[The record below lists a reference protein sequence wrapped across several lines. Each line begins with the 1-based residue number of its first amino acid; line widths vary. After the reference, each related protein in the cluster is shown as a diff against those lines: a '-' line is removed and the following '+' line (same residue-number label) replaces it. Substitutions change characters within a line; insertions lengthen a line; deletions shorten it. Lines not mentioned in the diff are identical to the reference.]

1 MRLGLVSSKGGT
13 GKTTSAVSLAM
24 VLHRLGRTLA
34 VDCDPQGS
42 LMSWSEAAAEQGK
55 PLPFTVVGMPTRDV
69 HVRLADLGAG
79 YEHVVVDAPP
89 GDLGII
95 RSAILAS
102 ATVLVPVSPS
112 GLDLNRI
119 RPTFEILAE
128 IGVSHPV
135 DVGVLL
141 TKVRRGTRSARDA
154 RAILAEHGYPAMKT
168 EIPLAEH
175 FAGHSAQCR
184 PSSASTGNCSQN
196 SRNELARKAAN
207 VPWPHAAIAQAGCAG
222 RRATLPNSAAPS

>member
-1 MRLGLVSSKGGT
+1 MRLALVSSKGGT

-42 LMSWSEAAAEQGK
+42 LMNWSEAAAEGGNS
-55 PLPFTVVGMPTRDV
+55 LPFTVVSMATRDV

-79 YEHVVVDAPP
+79 YEHVIVDTPP
-89 GDLGII
+89 GDLGIM

-102 ATVLVPVSPS
+102 AIILVPVSPT

-119 RPTFEILAE
+119 RPTFEVLAE
-128 IGVSHPV
+128 IAISHPV
-135 DVGVLL
+135 EVGVLL
-141 TKVRRGTRSARDA
+141 TKVRRGTRSARAA
-154 RAILAEHGYPAMKT
+154 RGILAEHGYPAMKT

-175 FAGHSAQCR
+175 FAAAFGSVPAVL
-184 PSSASTGNCSQN
+184 GEYW
-196 SRNELARKAAN
+196 ELLGELRK
-207 VPWPHAAIAQAGCAG
+207 
-222 RRATLPNSAAPS
+222 

>member
-1 MRLGLVSSKGGT
+1 MRLALVSSKGGT

-24 VLHRLGRTLA
+24 VAHRLGRTLA

-42 LMSWSEAAAEQGK
+42 LMSWSEEAAAKGS

-69 HVRLADLGAG
+69 HVRLADLGSG
-79 YEHVVVDAPP
+79 YDHVVVDTPP

-102 ATVLVPVSPS
+102 AIVLVPVSPT

-119 RPTFEILAE
+119 RPTFEVLEE

-135 DVGVLL
+135 QVGVLL
-141 TKVRRGTRSARDA
+141 TKVRRGTRSARAA
-154 RAILAEHGYPAMKT
+154 RDSLADLGYPAMKT

-175 FAGHSAQCR
+175 FAAAFGSVPAIV
-184 PSSASTGNCSQN
+184 GEYW
-196 SRNELARKAAN
+196 ELLAELKE
-207 VPWPHAAIAQAGCAG
+207 
-222 RRATLPNSAAPS
+222 

>member
-24 VLHRLGRTLA
+24 VMSRQGRTLA

-42 LMSWSEAAAEQGK
+42 LMSWSSEAAEQGR
-55 PLPFTVVGMPTRDV
+55 PLPFTVVGMPARDV
-69 HVRLADLGAG
+69 HIRLADLGAG
-79 YEHVVVDAPP
+79 YEHVIVDTPP
-89 GDLGII
+89 GDFGII
-95 RSAILAS
+95 RSAILAC
-102 ATVLVPVSPS
+102 ATVLVPVSPT

-119 RPTFEILAE
+119 RPTFEVLAE

-141 TKVRRGTRSARDA
+141 TKVRRGTRSARSA
-154 RAILAEHGYPAMKT
+154 REVLADSGYPVLST

-175 FAGHSAQCR
+175 FAGAFGTV
-184 PSSASTGNCSQN
+184 PGVVGEYWDLLA
-196 SRNELARKAAN
+196 ELKR
-207 VPWPHAAIAQAGCAG
+207 
-222 RRATLPNSAAPS
+222 

>member
-13 GKTTSAVSLAM
+13 GKTTSAVSIAM
-24 VLHRLGRTLA
+24 GLHRLGRTLA

-42 LMSWSEAAAEQGK
+42 LMSWSEAAAEQGNS
-55 PLPFTVVGMPTRDV
+55 LPFTVVSMATRDV
-69 HVRLADLGAG
+69 HVRLADLGAD
-79 YEHVVVDAPP
+79 YQHVIIDTPP

-102 ATVLVPVSPS
+102 GIVLVPVSPT

-119 RPTFEILAE
+119 NPTFEVLAE

-135 DVGVLL
+135 EVGVLL
-141 TKVRRGTRSARDA
+141 TKVRRGTRSARAA
-154 RAILAEHGYPAMKT
+154 REILAEHGYPAMKT

-175 FAGHSAQCR
+175 FAGAFGTVPAVVGQYW
-184 PSSASTGNCSQN
+184 
-196 SRNELARKAAN
+196 ELLAELQQLNPAEN
-207 VPWPHAAIAQAGCAG
+207 VI
-222 RRATLPNSAAPS
+222 RAVQ

>member
-13 GKTTSAVSLAM
+13 GKTTSAVGLAM

-42 LMSWSEAAAEQGK
+42 LMSWSEAAAEQGN
-55 PLPFTVVGMPTRDV
+55 PLPFTVVSLATRDV

-79 YEHVVVDAPP
+79 YEHVIVDAPP

-102 ATVLVPVSPS
+102 AIVLVPVSPS

-119 RPTFEILAE
+119 SATFEILAE

-135 DVGVLL
+135 DIGVLL
-141 TKVRRGTRSARDA
+141 TKVRRGTRSARQA
-154 RAILAEHGYPAMKT
+154 RAILAEHGYPAMAT

-175 FAGHSAQCR
+175 FAAAFGSV
-184 PSSASTGNCSQN
+184 PSILGEYW
-196 SRNELARKAAN
+196 ELFVELKKAEQGK
-207 VPWPHAAIAQAGCAG
+207 PAG
-222 RRATLPNSAAPS
+222 T

>member
-1 MRLGLVSSKGGT
+1 MRLALVSSKGGT

-34 VDCDPQGS
+34 VDTDPQGS
-42 LMSWSEAAAEQGK
+42 LMSWSEAAAEEGN
-55 PLPFTVVGMPTRDV
+55 PLPFTVVGMATRDV

-79 YEHVVVDAPP
+79 YDHVIVDTPP

-102 ATVLVPVSPS
+102 ATVLVPVSPT

-119 RPTFEILAE
+119 RPTFEVLAE

-135 DVGVLL
+135 EVGVLL
-141 TKVRRGTRSARDA
+141 TKVRRGTRSAKAA
-154 RAILAEHGYPAMKT
+154 RGILAEHGYPAMNT

-175 FAGHSAQCR
+175 FAGAFG
-184 PSSASTGNCSQN
+184 T
-196 SRNELARKAAN
+196 
-207 VPWPHAAIAQAGCAG
+207 VPAIAGEYWELLAE
-222 RRATLPNSAAPS
+222 LKK

>member
-42 LMSWSEAAAEQGK
+42 LMSWSEEAADQGQ
-55 PLPFTVVGMPTRDV
+55 PLPFTVVSMPTRDV

-79 YEHVVVDAPP
+79 YEHVVVDTPP

-102 ATVLVPVSPS
+102 SVVLVPVSPT

-141 TKVRRGTRSARDA
+141 TKVRRGTRSARTA
-154 RAILAEHGYPAMKT
+154 RETLAEHGYPALNT

-175 FAGHSAQCR
+175 FAAAFGTVPAVV
-184 PSSASTGNCSQN
+184 GEYW
-196 SRNELARKAAN
+196 ELLGELKR
-207 VPWPHAAIAQAGCAG
+207 
-222 RRATLPNSAAPS
+222 

>member
-13 GKTTSAVSLAM
+13 GKTTSAVSIAM
-24 VLHRLGRTLA
+24 GLHRLGRTLA

-42 LMSWSEAAAEQGK
+42 LMSWSEAAAEEGNS
-55 PLPFTVVGMPTRDV
+55 LPFTVVSMATRDV
-69 HVRLADLGAG
+69 HVRLADLGAD
-79 YEHVVVDAPP
+79 YQHVIIDTPP

-102 ATVLVPVSPS
+102 AIVLVPVSPT

-119 RPTFEILAE
+119 NPTFEVLAE

-135 DVGVLL
+135 EVGVLL
-141 TKVRRGTRSARDA
+141 TKVRRGTRSARAA
-154 RAILAEHGYPAMKT
+154 REILAEHGYPAMNT

-175 FAGHSAQCR
+175 FAGAFGTVPAVVGQYW
-184 PSSASTGNCSQN
+184 
-196 SRNELARKAAN
+196 ELLAELQQLNPAEN
-207 VPWPHAAIAQAGCAG
+207 VI
-222 RRATLPNSAAPS
+222 RAVQ

>member
-13 GKTTSAVSLAM
+13 GKTTSAVSIAM
-24 VLHRLGRTLA
+24 GLHRLGRTLA

-42 LMSWSEAAAEQGK
+42 LMSWSEEAAEQGT
-55 PLPFTVVGMPTRDV
+55 PLPFTVVSMPTRDV

-79 YEHVVVDAPP
+79 YEHIVVDTPP

-102 ATVLVPVSPS
+102 SVVLVPVSPT

-135 DVGVLL
+135 EVGVLL
-141 TKVRRGTRSARDA
+141 TKVRRGTRSARAA
-154 RAILAEHGYPAMKT
+154 REVLAASGYPALNT

-175 FAGHSAQCR
+175 FAGAFGSVPAVV
-184 PSSASTGNCSQN
+184 GEYW
-196 SRNELARKAAN
+196 ELLGELKR
-207 VPWPHAAIAQAGCAG
+207 
-222 RRATLPNSAAPS
+222 

>member
-1 MRLGLVSSKGGT
+1 MRLALVSTKGGT

-42 LMSWSEAAAEQGK
+42 LMSWSESATDEGES
-55 PLPFTVVGMPTRDV
+55 LPFTVVSMPTRDI
-69 HVRLADLGAG
+69 HVRLADLGTG
-79 YEHVVVDAPP
+79 YEHVVIDTPP

-95 RSAILAS
+95 RSAILAAS
-102 ATVLVPVSPS
+102 IVLVPVSPT

-119 RPTFEILAE
+119 RPTFEVLAE

-135 DVGVLL
+135 SVGVLL
-141 TKVRRGTRSARDA
+141 TKVRRGTRSARAA
-154 RAILAEHGYPAMKT
+154 RGILAEHGYPAMRT

-175 FAGHSAQCR
+175 FAAAFGSV
-184 PSSASTGNCSQN
+184 PSVLAEYW
-196 SRNELARKAAN
+196 ELLGELRE
-207 VPWPHAAIAQAGCAG
+207 I
-222 RRATLPNSAAPS
+222 SPS

>member
-1 MRLGLVSSKGGT
+1 
-13 GKTTSAVSLAM
+13 
-24 VLHRLGRTLA
+24 
-34 VDCDPQGS
+34 
-42 LMSWSEAAAEQGK
+42 
-55 PLPFTVVGMPTRDV
+55 VVGMPTRDV

-79 YEHVVVDAPP
+79 YEHIVVDTPP

-102 ATVLVPVSPS
+102 SVVLVPVSPT

-135 DVGVLL
+135 EVGVLL
-141 TKVRRGTRSARDA
+141 TKVRRGTRSARAA
-154 RAILAEHGYPAMKT
+154 REVLAASGYPALNT

-175 FAGHSAQCR
+175 FAGAFGSVPAVV
-184 PSSASTGNCSQN
+184 GEYW
-196 SRNELARKAAN
+196 ELLGELKR
-207 VPWPHAAIAQAGCAG
+207 
-222 RRATLPNSAAPS
+222 

>member
-1 MRLGLVSSKGGT
+1 MRLALVSTKGGT

-42 LMSWSEAAAEQGK
+42 LMNWSEEAAEEGTS
-55 PLPFTVVGMPTRDV
+55 LPFTVVSMATRDV

-79 YEHVVVDAPP
+79 YEHVVVDTPP

-95 RSAILAS
+95 RSAILAAS
-102 ATVLVPVSPS
+102 IVLVPVSPS

-119 RPTFEILAE
+119 RPTFEVLAE
-128 IGVSHPV
+128 IAISHPV
-135 DVGVLL
+135 EVGVLL
-141 TKVRRGTRSARDA
+141 TKVRRGTRSARAA
-154 RAILAEHGYPAMKT
+154 RGILAEHGYSAMRT

-175 FAGHSAQCR
+175 FAAAFGSVPAVLGEYWELLGELR
-184 PSSASTGNCSQN
+184 KMSPSSM
-196 SRNELARKAAN
+196 
-207 VPWPHAAIAQAGCAG
+207 
-222 RRATLPNSAAPS
+222 

>member
-42 LMSWSEAAAEQGK
+42 LMSWSEEAAEQGR
-55 PLPFTVVGMPTRDV
+55 PLPFTVVSMPTRDV
-69 HVRLADLGAG
+69 HVRLGDLGAG
-79 YEHVVVDAPP
+79 DEHVVVDTPP

-102 ATVLVPVSPS
+102 SVVLVPVSPT

-141 TKVRRGTRSARDA
+141 TKVRRGTRSARSA
-154 RAILAEHGYPAMKT
+154 REILAGNGYPALNT

-175 FAGHSAQCR
+175 FAAAFGSVPAVV
-184 PSSASTGNCSQN
+184 GEYW
-196 SRNELARKAAN
+196 ELLGELKR
-207 VPWPHAAIAQAGCAG
+207 
-222 RRATLPNSAAPS
+222 

>member
-1 MRLGLVSSKGGT
+1 MRLALVSTKGGT

-42 LMSWSEAAAEQGK
+42 LLSWSESATDEGES
-55 PLPFTVVGMPTRDV
+55 LPFTVVSMPIRDI
-69 HVRLADLGAG
+69 HIRLADLGSG
-79 YEHVVVDAPP
+79 YEHVVIDTPP

-95 RSAILAS
+95 RSAILAAS
-102 ATVLVPVSPS
+102 IVLVPVSPT

-119 RPTFEILAE
+119 RPTFEVLAE

-135 DVGVLL
+135 SVGVLL
-141 TKVRRGTRSARDA
+141 TKVRRGTRSARAA
-154 RAILAEHGYPAMKT
+154 RGILAEHGYPAMRT

-175 FAGHSAQCR
+175 FAAAFGSV
-184 PSSASTGNCSQN
+184 PSVLAEYW
-196 SRNELARKAAN
+196 ELLGELRE
-207 VPWPHAAIAQAGCAG
+207 I
-222 RRATLPNSAAPS
+222 SPS

>member
-13 GKTTSAVSLAM
+13 GKTTSAVSIAM
-24 VLHRLGRTLA
+24 GLHRLGRTLA

-42 LMSWSEAAAEQGK
+42 LMSWSEAAAEQGNS
-55 PLPFTVVGMPTRDV
+55 LPFTVVSMATRDV
-69 HVRLADLGAG
+69 HVRLADLGAD
-79 YEHVVVDAPP
+79 YQHVIIDTPP

-102 ATVLVPVSPS
+102 AIVLVPVSPT

-119 RPTFEILAE
+119 NPTFEVLAE

-135 DVGVLL
+135 EVGVLL
-141 TKVRRGTRSARDA
+141 TKVRRGTRSARAA
-154 RAILAEHGYPAMKT
+154 REILAEHGYPAMST

-175 FAGHSAQCR
+175 FAGAFGTVPAVVGQYW
-184 PSSASTGNCSQN
+184 
-196 SRNELARKAAN
+196 ELLAELQQLNPAEN
-207 VPWPHAAIAQAGCAG
+207 VI
-222 RRATLPNSAAPS
+222 RAVQ

>member
-1 MRLGLVSSKGGT
+1 MRLSLVSSKGGT

-34 VDCDPQGS
+34 VDTDPQGS
-42 LMSWSEAAAEQGK
+42 LMSWSEAAAQEGN
-55 PLPFTVVGMPTRDV
+55 PLPFTVVGIATRDV

-79 YEHVVVDAPP
+79 YDHIIVDTPP

-102 ATVLVPVSPS
+102 ATVLVPVSPT

-119 RPTFEILAE
+119 RPTFEVLAE

-135 DVGVLL
+135 EVGVLL
-141 TKVRRGTRSARDA
+141 TKVRRGTRSAKAA
-154 RAILAEHGYPAMKT
+154 RGILAEHGYPAMKT

-175 FAGHSAQCR
+175 FAGAFGS
-184 PSSASTGNCSQN
+184 
-196 SRNELARKAAN
+196 
-207 VPWPHAAIAQAGCAG
+207 VPAIAGEYWELLAE
-222 RRATLPNSAAPS
+222 LKK

>member
-13 GKTTSAVSLAM
+13 GKTTSAVSIAM
-24 VLHRLGRTLA
+24 GLHRLGRTLA

-42 LMSWSEAAAEQGK
+42 LMSWSEAAAEQGNS
-55 PLPFTVVGMPTRDV
+55 LPFTVVSMATRDV
-69 HVRLADLGAG
+69 HVRLADLGAD
-79 YEHVVVDAPP
+79 YQHVIIDTPP

-102 ATVLVPVSPS
+102 GIVLVPVSPT

-119 RPTFEILAE
+119 NPTFEVLAE

-135 DVGVLL
+135 EVGVLL
-141 TKVRRGTRSARDA
+141 TKVRRGTRSARAA
-154 RAILAEHGYPAMKT
+154 REILAEHGYPAMNT

-175 FAGHSAQCR
+175 FAGAFGTVPAVVGQYW
-184 PSSASTGNCSQN
+184 
-196 SRNELARKAAN
+196 ELLAELQQLNPAEN
-207 VPWPHAAIAQAGCAG
+207 VI
-222 RRATLPNSAAPS
+222 RAVQ

>member
-24 VLHRLGRTLA
+24 CLHGLGRTLA

-42 LMSWSEAAAEQGK
+42 LMTWSEAAAERGH
-55 PLPFTVVGMPTRDV
+55 PLPFTVVSLPTRDV

-79 YEHVVVDAPP
+79 YEHVIVDTPP

-119 RPTFEILAE
+119 RPTFEVLAE

-141 TKVRRGTRSARDA
+141 TKVRRGTRSAREA
-154 RAILAEHGYPAMKT
+154 RAILAEHGYPAMET

-175 FAGHSAQCR
+175 FAVGFGSVPTVIGEYWDLLA
-184 PSSASTGNCSQN
+184 
-196 SRNELARKAAN
+196 ELKK
-207 VPWPHAAIAQAGCAG
+207 
-222 RRATLPNSAAPS
+222 